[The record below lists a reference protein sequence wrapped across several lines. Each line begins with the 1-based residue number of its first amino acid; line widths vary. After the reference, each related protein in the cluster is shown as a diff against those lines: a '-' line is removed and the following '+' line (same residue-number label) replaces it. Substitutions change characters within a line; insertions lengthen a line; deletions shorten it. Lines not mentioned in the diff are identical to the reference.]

1 MKMGC
6 NLTMYMLEELH
17 EIEMQFNSG
26 NVRRICMRFG
36 NLTKTIVGGGDDP
49 LH

>member
-1 MKMGC
+1 
-6 NLTMYMLEELH
+6 MLEVLH

-26 NVRRICMRFG
+26 NVRRIRRFG
-36 NLTKTIVGGGDDP
+36 IFTKTIVGSGDDP

>member
-1 MKMGC
+1 
-6 NLTMYMLEELH
+6 MLEELH

-36 NLTKTIVGGGDDP
+36 NFTKTIVGGGDDH

>member
-1 MKMGC
+1 
-6 NLTMYMLEELH
+6 MLEELN

-36 NLTKTIVGGGDDP
+36 NLAKTIVGGSDDP